1 VLELDKVAF
10 KTYFIGEFRIIL
22 ELVKEIYSPSKAY
35 KVEINKRLRD
45 GLLEIEVYFWDS
57 EWETWLQKST
67 DFSLTDDINSA
78 MAIDNEKL
86 KVYSGEIIE

>member
-1 VLELDKVAF
+1 M
-10 KTYFIGEFRIIL
+10 L

-35 KVEINKRLRD
+35 KVEINKRLRN
-45 GLLEIEVYFWDS
+45 GLLEIDVYFWDS

-67 DFSLTDDINSA
+67 GFSLTDNINSA
-78 MAIDNEKL
+78 VEIAKEKL

>member
-1 VLELDKVAF
+1 MLD
-10 KTYFIGEFRIIL
+10 
-22 ELVKEIYSPSKAY
+22 LVKEIYSPSMAY

-45 GLLEIEVYFWDS
+45 GLLEFDVYFWDS

-67 DFSLTDDINSA
+67 GYSLTDNLNSA
-78 MAIDNEKL
+78 MAIVKEKL

>member
-1 VLELDKVAF
+1 MLN
-10 KTYFIGEFRIIL
+10 
-22 ELVKEIYSPSKAY
+22 LVKEIYSPSKAY

-45 GLLEIEVYFWDS
+45 GLLEIDVYFWDS

-67 DFSLTDDINSA
+67 GYSLTDNLNSG
-78 MAIDNEKL
+78 MAIAKEKL

>member
-1 VLELDKVAF
+1 M
-10 KTYFIGEFRIIL
+10 L

-45 GLLEIEVYFWDS
+45 GLLEIDVYLWDS
-57 EWETWLQKST
+57 EWETWLQKSNGI
-67 DFSLTDDINSA
+67 SLTDNINSA
-78 MAIDNEKL
+78 LEIAMEKL